1 MVNNFTNTEKSLKRW
16 LKTKVSVTTATV
28 VGFLIAG
35 TITLGAGTVPEDGVY
50 TNDILI
56 NTLQST
62 KVAVGQNGNL
72 EIYSDGSVGLL
83 LSDLQKDHSL
93 SGIMNALSQQNSDP
107 NKVVLTGAIAG
118 QGRYNENLNN
128 MLTLGAIFKPEYKH
142 YIEVLQRLHT
152 IGKEKDSVSK
162 IEGNLTTIVG
172 KKALKNHL

>member
-83 LSDLQKDHSL
+83 LSDLQIYIK
-93 SGIMNALSQQNSDP
+93 
-107 NKVVLTGAIAG
+107 K
-118 QGRYNENLNN
+118 R
-128 MLTLGAIFKPEYKH
+128 IF
-142 YIEVLQRLHT
+142 
-152 IGKEKDSVSK
+152 
-162 IEGNLTTIVG
+162 
-172 KKALKNHL
+172 